1 MNTSTEAINRLESAR
16 QAVLSAQDV
25 LENLIAAH
33 DYQDVA
39 VLLTRS
45 TATLLESITL
55 LMQMKDEEALNTLD
69 SAEDLLDAVWE
80 IIEGEI
86 EGE

>member
-1 MNTSTEAINRLESAR
+1 MNTSTEAIHRLENAR

-45 TATLLESITL
+45 AATLLESITL
-55 LMQMKDEEALNTLD
+55 LMQMKDEDALNTLD
-69 SAEDLLDAVWE
+69 NAEDLLDAVWE

-86 EGE
+86 EEE